1 MNKNILWK
9 NYVIN
14 IEKSLFN
21 NSLIE
26 KAINKFWDN
35 NDINLIDAKHI
46 NVLFRIDYNLI
57 KII

>member
-26 KAINKFWDN
+26 KAINKF
-35 NDINLIDAKHI
+35 
-46 NVLFRIDYNLI
+46 
-57 KII
+57 